1 MNSISRNKYIDKSAT
16 LLKAYFT
23 LASCC
28 GRAQTTHACVYA
40 CVCTCM
46 RVYVCVYVHSTTKK
60 HVYSRVCA
68 TKSARGPTREKRV
81 RICNEGNEWRRN
93 REEKI
98 YVYTGCLWSE
108 WLTLECIMFSF
119 QMIKMFIFF
128 GMEEWIHKI
137 PYTIYNQLEKFSY
150 T

>member
-40 CVCTCM
+40 CVCTCIRPFNDEEACIQSRM
-46 RVYVCVYVHSTTKK
+46 RDKERERTD
-60 HVYSRVCA
+60 
-68 TKSARGPTREKRV
+68 TREACTNMQR
-81 RICNEGNEWRRN
+81 GNEWRRN

-128 GMEEWIHKI
+128 GVEEWIHKI
-137 PYTIYNQLEKFSY
+137 SYTIYNQLEKFSY

>member
-28 GRAQTTHACVYA
+28 GRAQTRMHVCMCVY
-40 CVCTCM
+40 V
-46 RVYVCVYVHSTTKK
+46 RVYVHSTTKK

-128 GMEEWIHKI
+128 GVEEWIHKI
-137 PYTIYNQLEKFSY
+137 SYTIYNQLEKFSY

>member
-28 GRAQTTHACVYA
+28 GRAQTTHACVYI
-40 CVCTCM
+40 CVCV
-46 RVYVCVYVHSTTKK
+46 RVRVYVHSTTKR
-60 HVYSRVCA
+60 HIYSRVWT
-68 TKSARGPTREKRV
+68 TKRERGPTREKRV

-93 REEKI
+93 REERI

-128 GMEEWIHKI
+128 GMEEWIDKI
-137 PYTIYNQLEKFSY
+137 PCTIYDQLEKFSY